1 MKMMKLLIIF
11 NCFMQILEWKEDDD
25 DVVIPPGVISYLAG
39 LLMWMTSLY
48 PVRKQKFEFFFY
60 THQLYVIFVI
70 FLALHVGDYAF
81 SMTFGGIFLF
91 VLDRFMRF
99 CQSRRTVDIIS
110 AKCLPCGTLELIL
123 SKPRSNNTSSPQIY
137 SFLINLLLPYL

>member
-25 DVVIPPGVISYLAG
+25 DVVIPRGVISYLAG

-60 THQLYVIFVI
+60 TH
-70 FLALHVGDYAF
+70 
-81 SMTFGGIFLF
+81 
-91 VLDRFMRF
+91 
-99 CQSRRTVDIIS
+99 
-110 AKCLPCGTLELIL
+110 
-123 SKPRSNNTSSPQIY
+123 
-137 SFLINLLLPYL
+137 